1 MRYTRKMPYRI
12 RVATALLG
20 SLLLLTAVPSLANN
34 NLADSMNP
42 RSTERV
48 SATVADLTS
57 SPDEQKSVAITI
69 YNVNLGLVR
78 DRRDLALP
86 RGEAALKFGGV
97 AQLINPAT
105 VHIKSLS
112 DPN

>member
-12 RVATALLG
+12 RVAAALLG
-20 SLLLLTAVPSLANN
+20 LLLLLTAVPSLANN

-69 YNVNLGLVR
+69 YNAR
-78 DRRDLALP
+78 SFFCCHPERK
-86 RGEAALKFGGV
+86 RGTSQKV
-97 AQLINPAT
+97 MDY
-105 VHIKSLS
+105 SR
-112 DPN
+112 